1 MSEHA
6 EPIAYTAL
14 ERGTP
19 VQSSDGN
26 QFGTVETVL
35 VVDEVGVFDGIVV
48 NTSDGVR
55 FVDADQVGQIFTT
68 HVLTT
73 LSSEETAHLPM
84 PDQDPVYDADA
95 DDDTGQSLSD
105 RFGGLF
111 GRGRWK
117 RER

>member
-1 MSEHA
+1 MSEHE

-19 VQSSDGN
+19 VLSSDGN
-26 QFGTVETVL
+26 RFGTVETVL

-48 NTSDGVR
+48 NTSEGVR
-55 FVDADQVGQIFTT
+55 FVDADQVGQIFST

-73 LSSEETAHLPM
+73 VSPEEAANLPM

-95 DDDTGQSLSD
+95 DEDTGQSLSD
-105 RFGGLF
+105 RFGRMF
-111 GRGRWK
+111 GRGTWK